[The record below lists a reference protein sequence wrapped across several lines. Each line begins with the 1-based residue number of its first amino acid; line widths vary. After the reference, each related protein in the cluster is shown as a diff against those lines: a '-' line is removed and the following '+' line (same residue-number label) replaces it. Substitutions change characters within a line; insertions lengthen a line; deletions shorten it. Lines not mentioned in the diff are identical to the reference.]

1 MSITEIAGQVLGIQS
16 TTQETVDANDNIGKV
31 INGVS
36 EVSAAITAGIGWQG
50 AATQEIVR
58 SIEQAV
64 SGTQI
69 VTKSIHEVQVPA
81 TTAGEKSNEVL
92 GAADELSTQPDM
104 LEKQGLRAS
113 PFFVG
118 TPLFDQ

>member
-1 MSITEIAGQVLGIQS
+1 MSITEIAGQVSGIQS

-36 EVSAAITAGIGWQG
+36 EISAAIAAGIEWQG
-50 AATQEIVR
+50 AATEEIVR
-58 SIEQAV
+58 SIKQAA

-69 VTKSIHEVQVPA
+69 VTKSIHEVQVVA
-81 TTAGEKSNEVL
+81 TTAGEKLNEVL

-104 LEKQGLRAS
+104 LEKQVKVFLTGIKAA
-113 PFFVG
+113 
-118 TPLFDQ
+118 